1 MGGEGTGRDGM
12 GGEGMGG
19 AGMDG
24 DGMGGREARDAPHA
38 LLAGGGT
45 GGHVFPALAVAEE
58 LLARGWRVSF
68 AGTTSGLE
76 ARLVP
81 ERGIPFYV
89 LPARPLLGRG
99 SLARLG
105 ALATLARSAVSAA
118 RLIRRLGVTAVLGTG
133 GYASAPAVVG
143 GRLTGRPVLLLEP
156 NARAGVAN
164 RWLSRCATAAAVG
177 YAETAS
183 GLRCPAT
190 VTGVPVR
197 GEFFA
202 VPEVGGGSGE
212 GVAGGISG
220 DSSAAAPGTSDDS
233 ATLGAAGASSEAP
246 ATLGATRASSD
257 APATR
262 GATGASSSL
271 LVLGGSQG
279 ARQLNRALPAAAA
292 LLLAAMPELRIVHQA
307 GARHLDETRA
317 AYAAAGAGPRQVRV
331 VAFLEDVAG
340 AMAAC
345 RLLVSRAG
353 AITVAEICAAG
364 RAALLAPLAIA
375 KGHQQDNARVLAAAG
390 GAEVLSLPDLEPAP
404 LAARLGALLG
414 DGPRLA
420 AMGRAARA
428 LARPDAAAAIAGLL
442 AELAG
447 GRA

>member
-1 MGGEGTGRDGM
+1 
-12 GGEGMGG
+12 
-19 AGMDG
+19 MDG
-24 DGMGGREARDAPHA
+24 TEAPDGENARDARAARGDRDARGRRRERHA

-68 AGTTSGLE
+68 AGTPSGLE

-81 ERGIPFYV
+81 ERGIDFHV

-99 SLARLG
+99 PLAQAR

-118 RLIRRLGVTAVLGTG
+118 GLIRRLGVTAVLGTG
-133 GYASAPAVVG
+133 GYVSAPAVVG

-164 RWLSRCATAAAVG
+164 RWLSRWATAAAVG
-177 YAETAS
+177 YAETAQ
-183 GLRCPAT
+183 GLKCPVT

-197 GEFFA
+197 AELFS
-202 VPEVGGGSGE
+202 VPELSRNAV
-212 GVAGGISG
+212 GGISR
-220 DSSAAAPGTSDDS
+220 SSSPGEPGT
-233 ATLGAAGASSEAP
+233 SEAP
-246 ATLGATRASSD
+246 AVLGATRAS
-257 APATR
+257 
-262 GATGASSSL
+262 GASL

-279 ARQLNRALPAAAA
+279 ARQINRALPAAVA
-292 LLLAAMPELRIVHQA
+292 LLLAGMPELRIVHQA

-317 AYAAAGAGPRQVRV
+317 AYAAAGASPRQVQV
-331 VAFLEDVAG
+331 VAFVDDVAG

-375 KGHQQDNARVLAAAG
+375 KGHQQDNARLLAAAG
-390 GAEVLSLPDLEPAP
+390 GAEVLALPDLEPAP
-404 LAARLGALLG
+404 LASHLGALLA

-442 AELAG
+442 EKLAG

>member
-1 MGGEGTGRDGM
+1 
-12 GGEGMGG
+12 
-19 AGMDG
+19 MDG
-24 DGMGGREARDAPHA
+24 KDAREARHA

-68 AGTTSGLE
+68 AGTPSGLE

-81 ERGIPFYV
+81 ERGIDFHV

-99 SLARLG
+99 PVAQAR

-118 RLIRRLGVTAVLGTG
+118 GLIRRLGVTAVLGTG
-133 GYASAPAVVG
+133 GYVSAPAVVG

-177 YAETAS
+177 YAETAR
-183 GLRCPAT
+183 GLRCPVT

-197 GEFFA
+197 PAFFA
-202 VPEVGGGSGE
+202 VPEL
-212 GVAGGISG
+212 
-220 DSSAAAPGTSDDS
+220 T
-233 ATLGAAGASSEAP
+233 GAASPAP
-246 ATLGATRASSD
+246 
-257 APATR
+257 PQ
-262 GATGASSSL
+262 L

-292 LLLAAMPELRIVHQA
+292 LLLAGMPELRIVHQA

-317 AYAAAGAGPRQVRV
+317 AYAAAGASPRQVQV
-331 VAFLEDVAG
+331 VPFLDDVAG

-345 RLLVSRAG
+345 SLLVSRAG
-353 AITVAEICAAG
+353 AVTVAEICAAG

-390 GAEVLSLPDLEPAP
+390 GAEVLALPDLEPAP
-404 LAARLGALLG
+404 LASRLGALLG

-442 AELAG
+442 EELAG

>member
-1 MGGEGTGRDGM
+1 M
-12 GGEGMGG
+12 
-19 AGMDG
+19 AGNDAKK
-24 DGMGGREARDAPHA
+24 ARHA

-68 AGTTSGLE
+68 AGTSSGLE

-81 ERGIPFYV
+81 ERGIDFHV

-99 SLARLG
+99 PVAQAR
-105 ALATLARSAVSAA
+105 ALATLGRSAVSAA
-118 RLIRRLGVTAVLGTG
+118 GLIRRLGVTAVLGTG
-133 GYASAPAVVG
+133 GYVSAPAVVG

-164 RWLSRCATAAAVG
+164 RWLSRFATAAAVG
-177 YAETAS
+177 YEETAC

-197 GEFFA
+197 AEFFA
-202 VPEVGGGSGE
+202 VPELSSS
-212 GVAGGISG
+212 AMGGISRSLG
-220 DSSAAAPGTSDDS
+220 PAEPGTF
-233 ATLGAAGASSEAP
+233 EAP
-246 ATLGATRASSD
+246 ATLGATRASGPGTSE
-257 APATR
+257 APAAL
-262 GATGASSSL
+262 GATRAL

-292 LLLAAMPELRIVHQA
+292 LLLAGMPELRIVHQA
-307 GARHLDETRA
+307 GVRHLDETRA
-317 AYAAAGAGPRQVRV
+317 AYAAAGASPRQVQV
-331 VAFLEDVAG
+331 VPFLDDVAG

-345 RLLVSRAG
+345 SLLVSRAG
-353 AITVAEICAAG
+353 AVTVAEICAAG

-375 KGHQQDNARVLAAAG
+375 KGHQQDNARLLAAAG
-390 GAEVLSLPDLEPAP
+390 GAEVLALPDLEPAP
-404 LAARLGALLG
+404 LAARLGALLA

-442 AELAG
+442 EELAG